1 MGQLYHSSLEN
12 AITVYLLYYS
22 PHRCIITFILIT
34 EDTKMNHTIFQSANI
49 LIPQATINKTK
60 WSVVACDQYTS
71 ERSYW
76 EDLHTLISAESSTLH
91 MIFPEVYL
99 EDDDFQERIQ
109 QIGRNMHTALDANI
123 LHTYENSYIYVKRT
137 LSNGQIRHGIVGMID
152 LEAYDYTSG
161 SHTPVRAT
169 EGTILE
175 RIPPRVQIRNH
186 CPLEMPH
193 IMLLID
199 DVSKTI
205 IESIAQKAQE
215 LSQVYDFDLLK
226 NSGHISGYLLDDACI
241 TQLQEGIQQLGELSS
256 CHNQSSTSN
265 QDVLLFAVGDGNHS
279 LATAK
284 KCYENLKEKIGKE
297 ARNHPARYALVEVV
311 NLHDD
316 SLEFEA
322 IHRVIFQVNPSH
334 LYEMLCRQFQVNPTH
349 TMEENDFVLV
359 IHDKTYGFTRK
370 DKISNIAL
378 GDLQLFLDDYL
389 ATYGGSIDYIHGAD
403 VVHQLCRESQT
414 NVGFLLN
421 PMEKSQLFET
431 VMLDGA
437 LPRKTFSM
445 GEACDKRFYLEA
457 RKIL

>member
-1 MGQLYHSSLEN
+1 
-12 AITVYLLYYS
+12 
-22 PHRCIITFILIT
+22 
-34 EDTKMNHTIFQSANI
+34 MNHTIFQSTNI
-49 LIPQATINKTK
+49 LIPKATINKTK

-76 EDLHTLISAESSTLH
+76 KDLSTTIGAESSTLN

-99 EDDDFQERIQ
+99 EDEDFQERIQ
-109 QIGRNMHTALDANI
+109 QIGRNMYAALEADI
-123 LHTYENSYIYVKRT
+123 FHTYEDSYIYVKRT
-137 LSNGQIRHGIVGMID
+137 LANGQVRHGIVGMID
-152 LEAYDYTSG
+152 LEAYDYTPC
-161 SHTPVRAT
+161 SHTPIRAT

-186 CPLEMPH
+186 CPLEVPH

-199 DVSKTI
+199 DASKTI
-205 IESIAQKAQE
+205 IESIAQKAHQ

-226 NSGHISGYLLDDACI
+226 NSGHISGYLLDEACI
-241 TQLQEGIQQLGELSS
+241 TQLQEGIQQLRK
-256 CHNQSSTSN
+256 QSSSHRQSGCN
-265 QDVLLFAVGDGNHS
+265 DQDMLLFAVGDGNHS

-284 KCYENLKEKIGKE
+284 KCYENLKEKVGQE
-297 ARNHPARYALVEVV
+297 ALNHPARYALVEVV

-322 IHRVIFQVNPSH
+322 IHRVIFQINPSH
-334 LYEMLCRQFQVNPTH
+334 LYKKLCAQFQVNPSDTL
-349 TMEENDFVLV
+349 EENDFVLV
-359 IHDKTYGFTRK
+359 MNDQTYGFTRK
-370 DKISNIAL
+370 DKIANIAL

-389 ATYGGSIDYIHGAD
+389 STNGGSIDYIHGAD
-403 VVHQLCRESQT
+403 VVHQLCIESQT
-414 NVGFLLN
+414 SVGFLLN